1 MITFIAAGVI
11 IASAAII
18 VLLVT
23 GIPGGNGP
31 KFGPLKGD
39 REETVEGTG
48 TATSEAS
55 EVAGTAMSEASEV
68 AGTAAAEAE
77 SLSGKG
83 SSVKPEIAQKKA
95 AEEAAAKEAEAD
107 EDEAGETAF
116 DREQWLTSHV
126 KVRGIYVTGPVAGSS
141 RFEEILDVIDRT
153 DVNAVVLDIKN
164 DEGVVTFKM
173 PSGTPAD
180 IGACVGFIRDIDAVL
195 AELKKRDIYVIG
207 RIACFKDPILAEA
220 VPELALL
227 SDDGRPVTDKEGLA
241 WVNPCNEDT
250 WEYMIELA
258 EYGADLGFDEIQYDY
273 VRFPVGD
280 EAANADYGTELSD
293 TDKHTYIEGF
303 LRKASERIHA
313 KGIPVSADLF
323 GTVIGNEIDV
333 TMVGQDYAALSTCVD
348 AICPMVYPSHYGN
361 GVYGFSVPDARP
373 YDTVYAALS
382 DSAEVLSDVPDSDRA
397 VVRAWLQAFTAT
409 WVTGHISYGA
419 DEIKEQIRAV
429 EDAGY
434 DEWILWNARNNYV
447 IF

>member
-1 MITFIAAGVI
+1 MNRREWKKSRLSGQQIRKRKILTITLIAAGALL
-11 IASAAII
+11 ASAAII

-31 KFGPLKGD
+31 VFGLFEKTA
-39 REETVEGTG
+39 ETVDEDHTG
-48 TATSEAS
+48 SAVTQ
-55 EVAGTAMSEASEV
+55 AGE
-68 AGTAAAEAE
+68 
-77 SLSGKG
+77 LSGKG
-83 SSVKPEIAQKKA
+83 ESVKPKVAAEKE
-95 AEEAAAKEAEAD
+95 AEEAAAKEAEAA
-107 EDEAGETAF
+107 EESAF
-116 DREQWLTSHV
+116 DREAWLDSHV

-141 RFEEILDVIDRT
+141 RFEEILDVIDQT
-153 DVNAVVLDIKN
+153 DINAVVLDIKN
-164 DEGVVTFKM
+164 DEGVVSFKM
-173 PSGTPAD
+173 TSGTPAD
-180 IGACVGFIRDIDAVL
+180 IGACVGYIRDIDSVL
-195 AELKKRDIYVIG
+195 SELKKRDVYVIG

-220 VPELALL
+220 IPELALL
-227 SDDGRPVTDKEGLA
+227 SDDGTPVTDKEGLA
-241 WVNPCNEDT
+241 WVNPCSEDT

-258 EYGADLGFDEIQYDY
+258 EYGADLGFDEIQFDY

-280 EAANADYGTELSD
+280 EAANADYGTEIND

-333 TMVGQDYAALSTCVD
+333 TMVGQDYAELARCVD

-382 DSAEVLSDVPDSDRA
+382 DSVEVLSEVPGTERA

-409 WVTGHISYGA
+409 WVTGHITYGA
-419 DEIKEQIRAV
+419 DEIREQIRAV

-447 IF
+447 L